1 MAPEDDKQEPESTTP
16 RRRGTRGARD
26 RAKGDG
32 DGGNVLDDPRIA
44 GRRPANPPAE
54 DAPAEEPA
62 KPATRRRAASTR
74 RSAAN
79 AEPAEAEQAK
89 ATPAPRRRRSAAAAE
104 PAEAEQAK
112 ATPAPRR
119 RRSAAAAEPAE
130 AEQAEATPAPRR
142 RRSAAAAEPA
152 EAEQAEATPAP
163 RRRRSA
169 AAAEP
174 AEAEQAEATPAP
186 RRRRSAAAAEP
197 AEAEQAEATPAPR
210 RRRSTAAAAV
220 AEATPDATALAEQ
233 LRALQ
238 AVLEAQTQ
246 ALEALREQQER
257 TSRKLRLGVF
267 VDVPNL
273 IYGAERG
280 EGGPVGAI
288 VHMGKLLDYLGTGR
302 ELIRATAYAPV
313 SDDPGEPVERQRFV
327 APFIAY
333 DYRIVTKPL
342 KRFAD
347 GSIKGNFDVEMAIDM
362 VTMAER
368 LDVVAL
374 VSGDADFSSVVA
386 LLQSRGVRVE
396 VIAFSGSTSI
406 EMRALADYYIDVGT
420 MMDQLGV

>member
-1 MAPEDDKQEPESTTP
+1 MAPEDDKQEAESTTP
-16 RRRGTRGARD
+16 RRRGTRGGRD

-32 DGGNVLDDPRIA
+32 DGGSVLDDPRIA

-62 KPATRRRAASTR
+62 KPATRRRAAST
-74 RSAAN
+74 
-79 AEPAEAEQAK
+79 
-89 ATPAPRRRRSAAAAE
+89 
-104 PAEAEQAK
+104 
-112 ATPAPRR
+112 

-174 AEAEQAEATPAP
+174 AEAEQAEAEQAEAQPAP
-186 RRRRSAAAAEP
+186 RRRRSAAAAEPAEAEQAAAQPAPRRRRSAAAAAAAEP

-210 RRRSTAAAAV
+210 RRRSTATAGAAA
-220 AEATPDATALAEQ
+220 EAAPDTTALAEQ

-238 AVLEAQTQ
+238 SVLEAQTQ

-280 EGGPVGAI
+280 EGGPAGAI